1 MSATIEQLDSFMENY
16 KKLDRVLIKDVVWD
30 FPDDQE
36 GFLEQYEELA
46 NNGINYHTPRFGSF
60 GVMPDA
66 YECHTRNILSWAEQH
81 AHAKGFDNIAEM
93 LLDSENLNCE
103 FEQVYEGLHNKQS
116 NYYNDVTTALMME
129 LSYQVCLQFQ
139 QYVESMKQA
148 G

>member
-139 QYVESMKQA
+139 QYVESMKQT